1 MITALT
7 LFLISRTRYEKDD
20 LLNSISNLI
29 WGTATVVLA
38 FCQDIKLLLM

>member
-7 LFLISRTRYEKDD
+7 IFILSREGSPP
-20 LLNSISNLI
+20 N
-29 WGTATVVLA
+29 WGTVSVVFVA